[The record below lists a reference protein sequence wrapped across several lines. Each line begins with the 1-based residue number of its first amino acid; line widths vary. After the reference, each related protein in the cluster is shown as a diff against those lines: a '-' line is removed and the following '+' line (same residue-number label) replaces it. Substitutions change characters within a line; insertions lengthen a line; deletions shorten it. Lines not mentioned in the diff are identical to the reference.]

1 MRTMNDRRG
10 FTLVEL
16 LVVMS
21 LFSVVSVGF
30 YQVMFSGVRGN
41 ETAQDVAT
49 IAQEARLGLNRMIRD
64 TREASGPSA
73 LSEATDTSYKISVLF
88 PGSTTPEDV
97 IYSYNA
103 ASNTIRLN
111 GEVLIEGVEPVA
123 GLPIFSY
130 SSNSLEYDWNADGTT
145 TLAELEDA
153 LTHGI
158 TLASDKLIY
167 VSNIDYAF
175 RIRSGDRVTDFFAQA
190 QLRNRR

>member
-1 MRTMNDRRG
+1 MMEGRSQGG
-10 FTLVEL
+10 FTLIEL
-16 LVVMS
+16 LVTIG
-21 LFSVVSVGF
+21 LFSIAAVAF

-64 TREASGPSA
+64 TREASGPNA
-73 LSEATDTSYKISVLF
+73 LSEATDNSYKVSVLF

-111 GEVLIEGVEPVA
+111 GEVLIEGVEPVP
-123 GLPIFSY
+123 GLPVFSY
-130 SSNSLEYDWNADGTT
+130 SSNDLEYDWDGDGTT

-153 LTHGI
+153 LNHGI
-158 TLASDKLIY
+158 TLAPNKLVY

-175 RIRSGDRVTDFFAQA
+175 QIRSGDRVTEFFAQA

>member
-1 MRTMNDRRG
+1 MRTTAADRG

-64 TREASGPSA
+64 TREASGATA
-73 LSEATDTSYKISVLF
+73 LSEATGTSYKISVLF
-88 PGSTTPEDV
+88 PGSTTPEEV
-97 IYSYNA
+97 TYSYND
-103 ASNTIRLN
+103 ASDTIRLN

-130 SSNSLEYDWNADGTT
+130 SSNNLEYDWDGDGKT

-153 LTHGI
+153 LNHGV
-158 TLASDKLIY
+158 TLAANKLIY

-175 RIRSGDRVTDFFAQA
+175 QIRSGGRVTEYFAQA